1 MGKLA
6 ILLLALAAWPSA
18 GLAQSATDAAPAK
31 VDFDSAA
38 PIRERGVE
46 DPRAFVEATY
56 RDYLDP
62 VSGPEWPAFAYSDR
76 LRALFDGYD
85 AWQRQHEDL
94 VGSLDF
100 DWWINAQDWQ
110 LSNVSVTETAQDEN
124 RRTEIARFNNV
135 DRAEEIHFLFVRQG
149 MRWYLDDVVQGSGR
163 GDDGWTLSALLQE
176 REE

>member
-1 MGKLA
+1 MKKLA
-6 ILLLALAAWPSA
+6 ILFLAVAAWPTA
-18 GLAQSATDAAPAK
+18 GLTQPGPDAAVAK
-31 VDFDSAA
+31 PDFDSGA

-62 VSGPEWPAFAYSDR
+62 VSGPEWPTFAYSDR
-76 LRALFDGYD
+76 LRTLFDGYD

-110 LSNVSVTETAQDEN
+110 LSNISVTETAEDPD
-124 RRTEIARFNNV
+124 RRTEVARFTNV
-135 DRAEEIHFLFVRQG
+135 DRAEEIHFLFVRQSE
-149 MRWYLDDVVQGSGR
+149 RWYLDDVVQGSGH